1 MQQTGR
7 ENIDY
12 KVKDTKAYA
21 RMVDEMMIIKDAKD
35 VYDAYL
41 KRIRDDEHQARME
54 NLAYETHEKY
64 EKGLRVMMQKH
75 LDDEMKERLD
85 EMKEHLDEMRKKS
98 WNERQITSQE

>member
-85 EMKEHLDEMRKKS
+85 EMKEDLDEMRKKQAGDRI
-98 WNERQITSQE
+98 N